1 MRYVTN
7 YQDNG
12 PYFSPTRD
20 RWEVNCLRDLLFH
33 VRQCMEDHNDYVA
46 VYEGDR
52 CAAIWSRE
60 SDIQS
65 DGEGGLE
72 PAGEWYEMHRPGSV
86 SPGLWNIME
95 KRCRAM

>member
-1 MRYVTN
+1 MRYVTH

-12 PYFSPTRD
+12 PYFSPTTD
-20 RWEVNCLRDLLFH
+20 KWEIHCLRDLLFH
-33 VRQCMEDHNDYVA
+33 VRRCMEDHDDYIA
-46 VYEGDR
+46 VYNDDR
-52 CAAIWSRE
+52 CSGIWSRE

-65 DGEGGLE
+65 DGEGGME
-72 PAGEWYEMHRPGSV
+72 PAGEWYEMHRPNSV